1 MWGIQSKCSNW
12 QNSVFLRHSVCIAFN
27 KSSLFSNQQL
37 DLGLI
42 QCHPKPS
49 IWLWTFCSES
59 LHIFSLWNTICPIV
73 LDFFGSQ
80 QMSAYQFDLGQF
92 QCHPKPPI
100 WLQPPLP
107 YPSFYSS
114 LLFFVQ
120 THLRRLFL
128 HGTICSA
135 PTNLAV
141 SPGGVTAACFAII
154 SDNILQPLF
163 VRQVLT
169 GISFPPI
176 GRKNDIFE
184 YFKLNR
190 WKDAVDAVDACRG
203 ASRPFE

>member
-1 MWGIQSKCSNW
+1 MLKLAKLI
-12 QNSVFLRHSVCIAFN
+12 FFRHSVCIAFN

-59 LHIFSLWNTICPIV
+59 LYIFSLWNTICPINGARLFWQPADV
-73 LDFFGSQ
+73 GLPVWSWAIPV
-80 QMSAYQFDLGQF
+80 SPETTDLA
-92 QCHPKPPI
+92 PTT
-100 WLQPPLP
+100 LALPL
-107 YPSFYSS
+107 F
-114 LLFFVQ
+114 LLNSTFFVQ

-141 SPGGVTAACFAII
+141 SLGGVTAACFAII

>member
-1 MWGIQSKCSNW
+1 M
-12 QNSVFLRHSVCIAFN
+12 
-27 KSSLFSNQQL
+27 SSLFSNQQL

-42 QCHPKPS
+42 QCHPEPS
-49 IWLWTFCSES
+49 ILALNILFRVPSYFQFVKYDLTNSARLFWQPADVGLPVWSWAIPVSPETTDLAPTILALPLFLLYSTF
-59 LHIFSLWNTICPIV
+59 
-73 LDFFGSQ
+73 FF
-80 QMSAYQFDLGQF
+80 
-92 QCHPKPPI
+92 
-100 WLQPPLP
+100 
-107 YPSFYSS
+107 
-114 LLFFVQ
+114 Q
-120 THLRRLFL
+120 THLLRLSRLFL